1 MTNETPA
8 EQDRSLLSRYRNF
21 WIAALLLVVLA
32 AIAIW
37 LFLTRF
43 SETTEDAY
51 VEGNIV
57 PVTSQVAGTVTDIGA
72 DDTDHVGSGAA
83 LVKLN
88 ASDAELAFENA
99 KASLAKATRNA
110 RMQYHQ
116 VSQAGAEL
124 AEREND
130 LRKARNDLARRLQL
144 VDVGAVTGEEVA
156 HAREVVDSAQSSLEA
171 TRQTLAQRR
180 AMVDNV
186 SLSQHPDVL
195 AAASALKAA
204 YVALKRTIIRAPVAG
219 TITKRSVQVGQRI
232 APGVALMSVVPLD
245 AIWVNANF
253 KESQLQHIRIG
264 QPVNLTADIYG
275 GSIVYHGRIVGLG
288 AGTGSAF
295 ALLPAQNATG
305 NWIKVTQRVPVRI
318 ALDAKEITRNPLRVG
333 LSMHVDVDT
342 HDRTGSVLASAGKPT
357 VKYGTGVFAK
367 ELADADAL
375 VARIIAANAGA
386 GGGI

>member
-8 EQDRSLLSRYRNF
+8 EQDRSLLSRYKNF
-21 WIAALLLVVLA
+21 WIAALLVVVLA

-195 AAASALKAA
+195 AAASALKTA
-204 YVALKRTIIRAPVAG
+204 YVALKRTIIQAPVAG